1 MSDAVTS
8 TPSVWRNRNFRLV
21 LIGGLVNDIGDWM
34 LELALPIYVFTETGS
49 GRDTAAVFLI
59 QLVVGIAF
67 GPYGGALA
75 DRWNLRRTIIATNL
89 LQAVTLLPLLAVQ
102 QQRIWPV
109 FIVAAAQG
117 LLQQVNNPASFALVP
132 RMVAEDQLVQANGA
146 GATGSSI
153 ARLVGA
159 PLGGIA
165 VGLGG
170 LGMVVAVDAA
180 TFLAVAV
187 AIWFAHVPTEVID
200 ETGTSVPAERK
211 SAGVATG
218 WRAIRRRP
226 ALIGYLVAQSLAGVA
241 FAMFPVLFIK
251 FVIVEL
257 DGGGAEIGIIRGSA
271 AFGGLAASLLIT
283 RVAARADSVALM
295 MWGYVGF
302 SVVAALFINAPLVTR
317 ALGVYL
323 VLFALSG
330 LPNAT
335 SQIGASATAQRLCP
349 PELRGRLA
357 GLLSATGSVGAAIGT
372 VGVGLL
378 VDRVGVIALFN
389 GQALVYLACGIATYA
404 LIVRPT
410 AAATPTA

>member
-1 MSDAVTS
+1 MSGAVTIQ
-8 TPSVWRNRNFRLV
+8 PSVWRNRNFRLV

-34 LELALPIYVFTETGS
+34 LALALPIYVFIETGS

-75 DRWNLRRTIIATNL
+75 DRWDLRRTIIATNL

-102 QQRIWPV
+102 HQRIWPV

-187 AIWFAHVPTEVID
+187 AIGFARVPTGVID
-200 ETGTSVPAERK
+200 ETGTSVPAEREP
-211 SAGVATG
+211 AGVAAG
-218 WRAIRRRP
+218 WRAIRKRP
-226 ALIGYLVAQSLAGVA
+226 ALVGYLVAQSLAGVA

-251 FVIVEL
+251 FVVVEL
-257 DGGGAEIGIIRGSA
+257 HGGGAEIGGGGAKAEADPDELAGGRGRQ
-271 AFGGLAASLLIT
+271 GHRQRILQDIE
-283 RVAARADSVALM
+283 
-295 MWGYVGF
+295 
-302 SVVAALFINAPLVTR
+302 VVAPAQGIRHAEV
-317 ALGVYL
+317 
-323 VLFALSG
+323 
-330 LPNAT
+330 
-335 SQIGASATAQRLCP
+335 IGAPQWRERAVVVVIDG
-349 PELRGRLA
+349 ELDEAR
-357 GLLSATGSVGAAIGT
+357 SDVGADGE
-372 VGVGLL
+372 
-378 VDRVGVIALFN
+378 
-389 GQALVYLACGIATYA
+389 
-404 LIVRPT
+404 
-410 AAATPTA
+410 